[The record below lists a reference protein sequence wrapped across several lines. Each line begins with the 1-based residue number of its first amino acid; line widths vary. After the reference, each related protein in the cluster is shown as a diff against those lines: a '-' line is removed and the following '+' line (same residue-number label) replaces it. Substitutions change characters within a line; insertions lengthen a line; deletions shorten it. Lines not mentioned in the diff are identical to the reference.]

1 MSDTTFDVLPAEERG
16 MVAETEL
23 KAGALGL
30 PAVLMQGVTTIAP
43 AIAILYSFQFIVGL
57 AGTAAPWVYIAASV
71 IVTMTAVSLVALARA
86 FPSAGSYFTFVSR
99 TVHPRA
105 GFMSGW
111 MYILYT
117 PPVSGTILCFMGW
130 VMQTEIQ
137 AAYDV
142 KIAWYWWALGG
153 GIIVAFV
160 TYRGIEISGLALLLF
175 GIAEVALVLLLSV
188 WGFFD
193 SGPGGFSF
201 APLNPDNATSLN
213 GFYLAVVFSIFAY
226 TGWEGVA
233 PIAEESENPRRNV
246 PLGIYGSIAILGVL
260 FIVCFWGLLNGW
272 GVDDLA
278 GLTKSSELPPFVLAH
293 RFWHGAWILVLL
305 ALANSTLAVSIA
317 CTNISTRIWY
327 KMGRSGALPKQLG
340 YVHPKYKTPWNALH
354 LQMLFFVVVAFVV
367 GHVLGPDTIWF
378 WFGFVITLSVVVIY
392 SLANVG
398 NFLYH
403 WREKRE
409 AFNPIV
415 HALFPALSTAALIWL
430 VYKTVHPYPADP
442 FKWTIWTVLGWLVIG
457 VVLLVVT
464 HALGKD
470 DWIAKAGE
478 SVEERPETQEEMAH
492 HVPVL

>member
-1 MSDTTFDVLPAEERG
+1 MTEGTFDVLPAAERG
-16 MVAETEL
+16 MVAQTEL

-57 AGTAAPWVYIAASV
+57 AGVAAPWVYVAAMV
-71 IVTMTAVSLVALARA
+71 IVIMTAVSLVALARA

-105 GFMSGW
+105 GFLAGW
-111 MYILYT
+111 MYILYS

-130 VMQTEIQ
+130 VIETE
-137 AAYDV
+137 V
-142 KIAWYWWALGG
+142 KANYSVDIRWYWWALGG
-153 GIIVAFV
+153 GIIVAFM
-160 TYRGIEISGLALLLF
+160 TYTGVEISGRALLVF
-175 GIAEVALVLLLSV
+175 GGAEIALVLLLSL

-193 SGPGGFSF
+193 TGPGGFSF
-201 APLNPDNATSLN
+201 APLNPGDASSLN

-246 PLGIYGSIAILGVL
+246 PLGIYISIAILGVM

-272 GVDDLA
+272 GVNDLV
-278 GLTKSSELPPFVLAH
+278 GLGKSSELPPFVLAH
-293 RFWHGAWILVLL
+293 RFWGGAWILILI

-327 KMGRSGALPKQLG
+327 KMGRSGTLPKQLA
-340 YVHPKYKTPWNALH
+340 YVHPRYKTPWNALH
-354 LQMLFFVVVAFVV
+354 LQMLFFLVVAFLV

-409 AFNPIV
+409 AFNPVI
-415 HALFPALSTAALIWL
+415 HALFPLLSTAALIWL
-430 VYKTVHPYPADP
+430 VYKTVNPYPADP

-457 VVLLVVT
+457 
-464 HALGKD
+464 LGIIAYMAMRGHD
-470 DWIAKAGE
+470 DWLVRAAE
-478 SVEERPETQEEMAH
+478 SVEERPETPEEKAAH
-492 HVPVL
+492 VAGL

>member
-1 MSDTTFDVLPAEERG
+1 MSEGTLDVLPAAESG
-16 MVAETEL
+16 MVADTEL

-30 PAVLMQGVTTIAP
+30 TSVVMQGVTTIAP

-57 AGTAAPWVYIAASV
+57 AGVAAPWVYVAAVV
-71 IVTMTAVSLVALARA
+71 IVLMTAVSLVSLARA

-105 GFMSGW
+105 GFLAGW
-111 MYILYT
+111 MYILYS
-117 PPVSGTILCFMGW
+117 PPVTGTILCFMGW
-130 VMQTEIQ
+130 VIQTE
-137 AAYDV
+137 V
-142 KIAWYWWALGG
+142 KANYSVDIAWYWWALGG
-153 GIIVAFV
+153 AAIVTFMV
-160 TYRGIEISGLALLLF
+160 YRGIEVSGRALLIF
-175 GIAEVALVLLLSV
+175 GAAEVALVLLLSL

-201 APLNPDNATSLN
+201 APLNPGNATSLN

-246 PLGIYGSIAILGVL
+246 PLGIYLSIAILGVL
-260 FIVCFWGLLNGW
+260 FIVCFWGLLVGW
-272 GVDDLA
+272 GVDDMA
-278 GLTKSSELPPFVLAH
+278 GLGKSTQLPPFVLAH
-293 RFWHGAWILVLL
+293 RFWHGAWILILI

-317 CTNISTRIWY
+317 CSNISSRIWY
-327 KMGRSGALPKQLG
+327 KMGRSGVFPTQLG

-354 LQMLFFVVVAFVV
+354 LQTLFTIVVAFVV

-392 SLANVG
+392 SLANLG

-403 WREKRE
+403 WREKRS

-415 HALFPALSTAALIWL
+415 HAVFPLLSTLALVWL
-430 VYKTVHPYPADP
+430 VYKTVNPYPADP

-457 VVLLVVT
+457 AIIIAVM
-464 HALGKD
+464 AARGKD
-470 DWIAKAGE
+470 DWLVRAAQ
-478 SVEERPETQEEMAH
+478 SVEERPETPEEAAH
-492 HVPVL
+492 SLP